1 VSDNLDTFRTAL
13 SIVEL
18 VRHNPNQSL
27 TNLSLKIEQMI
38 SQERRAAAE
47 AMRERC
53 GSIIKENRYLLAG
66 RARMICDQ
74 FDKLP
79 LNTPDDGRG

>member
-1 VSDNLDTFRTAL
+1 MSDNLRARINEIIDPYLVFPL
-13 SIVEL
+13 SDSEIILDKVL
-18 VRHNPNQSL
+18 DVIN
-27 TNLSLKIEQMI
+27 
-38 SQERRAAAE
+38 QERHAAAE

-53 GSIIKENRYLLAG
+53 SSIIKENRYLLAG

-79 LNTPDDGRG
+79 LDTPDDGRG